1 MKRVLIIIGLLI
13 CTLMFMCLGVN
24 ALNAAFMEYAN
35 ITADA
40 SVLTSVGHGLATI
53 ANGLAALI
61 YFIFGY
67 KGCILMIEYL
77 AKRK

>member
-1 MKRVLIIIGLLI
+1 MW
-13 CTLMFMCLGVN
+13 LGVN
-24 ALNAAFMEYAN
+24 ALNAAFMEYTSV
-35 ITADA
+35 TAA
-40 SVLTSVGHGLATI
+40 AGGLASVGHGFATI
-53 ANGLAALI
+53 ANGLAAVI